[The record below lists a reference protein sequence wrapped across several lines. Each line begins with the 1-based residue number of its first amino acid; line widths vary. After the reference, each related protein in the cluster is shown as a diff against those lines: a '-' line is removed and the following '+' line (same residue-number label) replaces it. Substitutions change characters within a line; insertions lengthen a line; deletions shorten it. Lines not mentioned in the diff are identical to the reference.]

1 MKIKS
6 KKIGCFSDIHLGLGQ
21 DDEMWHKISL
31 DFAEWASSV
40 YKEKE
45 IDEIIIPGDVFH
57 NRSQISVETL
67 SVAKKFFDYFKD
79 FKIIISAGNHDCFLK
94 NTSTINS
101 ISLLDGWNNITI
113 VDKEPVVI
121 ESNNKKISLIPWGVD
136 IDKMPNVDI
145 MFGHFEIN
153 SFHMNSYKIC
163 EHGMSYAN
171 LLKKA
176 KTVISGHFHKKDHK
190 TYQSGQ
196 IVYLGSPYQHNFGD
210 MLDDRG
216 IYIFDIEKESFE
228 FIENTISPKHY
239 KLYTSKYDESD
250 EKTNEIIKNNIIS
263 LVVDTKIDQ
272 DDFIKIS
279 SKISKHTPLNV
290 RSEYEEKEENQD
302 QDIEKEYDSG
312 NLLKDIDDYI
322 ENLNIQNK
330 KEVAEYIKQLYTLL
344 T

>member
-31 DFAEWASSV
+31 DFAEWASSL
-40 YKEKE
+40 YREKE

-67 SVAKKFFDYFKD
+67 SVAKKFFDFFKD

-101 ISLLDGWNNITI
+101 ISLLDGWNNITV
-113 VDKEPVVI
+113 VDKEPVII
-121 ESNNKKISLIPWGVD
+121 EANNKKISLIPWGVE
-136 IDKMPNVDI
+136 IDQMPNVDI

-163 EHGMSYAN
+163 EHGMSYSN

-190 TYQSGQ
+190 TYQNGQ

-216 IYIFDIEKESFE
+216 IYIFDIENETFE
-228 FIENTISPKHY
+228 FIENNVSPKHY
-239 KLYTSKYDESD
+239 KIYTSKYSEDD
-250 EKTNEIIKNNIIS
+250 KKINEIIKNNIIS
-263 LVVDTKIDQ
+263 LVVDKKIEQ
-272 DDFIKIS
+272 EEFINIT
-279 SKISKHTPLNV
+279 SKISKYTPLNI
-290 RSEYEEKEENQD
+290 RSEYEEKEENQEEG
-302 QDIEKEYDSG
+302 IEKEYDSG

-322 ENLNIQNK
+322 QNLNIENK
-330 KEVAEYIKQLYTLL
+330 KEVADYIKQLYTLL